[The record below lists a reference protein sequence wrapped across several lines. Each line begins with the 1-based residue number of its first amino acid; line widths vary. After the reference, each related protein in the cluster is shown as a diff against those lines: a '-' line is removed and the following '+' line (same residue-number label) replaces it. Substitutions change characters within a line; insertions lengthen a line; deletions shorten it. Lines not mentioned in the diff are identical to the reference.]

1 MARNSVEIIVEA
13 VDDASRILK
22 SLERDIREIQ
32 RAVQQTPDFDV
43 DTRRAVHNVRELRRE
58 IRYLPE
64 RKNISI
70 NVDVDAAKVA
80 IASLIATL
88 PALVPI
94 AASLVAAVGALAPAF
109 AAAGVAVT
117 GFAAVAMTALDES
130 NKKAQT
136 ALQDFQ
142 KYWESFA
149 GSFEPQ
155 VTNMFVAFLND
166 AKKVLDALKPTISA
180 ALDAIGELQAGF
192 SAFTESETFKEFM
205 DWLATQ
211 AKPAILAFGQAFGNI
226 MAGIMELLMAFTPL
240 IPDMEQGLVS
250 LTEKFRQWAAS
261 LQESEGFQNFINY
274 VKENGP
280 VVMEFLGQLSEAIGQ
295 LIVALAPLG
304 ADILKGIVDFINWF
318 KQMIAEMNVGKEQVT
333 AIWNTIKGV
342 ISGALTIIKGIIKI
356 VMSAILGDWKGA
368 WEGVKLALKGAWQ
381 IIKTILT
388 SGVKAAIEIIKG
400 LLKAIGAFASDL
412 YEAGKDMI
420 MGLIDGIKSMAKRV
434 VDTAVKVAKDAVAAV
449 KRWLGIKSPSR
460 LMAEIGRNIG
470 EGLVLGMNQ
479 MVPKVVEAAGNMSEA
494 VAQQPEI
501 EAGAANTGARGAT
514 GIIRQPIQINLVL
527 DRGQLMAVVREELTI
542 DLNRAYGGVG

>member
-109 AAAGVAVT
+109 AAAGVAAT
-117 GFAAVAMTALDES
+117 GFAAVAITALDES

-226 MAGIMELLMAFTPL
+226 MTGIMELLMAFTPL
-240 IPDMEQGLVS
+240 IPGMEQGLVS

-280 VVMEFLGQLSEAIGQ
+280 VVMEFLGQLAEGIWQ
-295 LIVALAPLG
+295 LIVVLAPLG
-304 ADILKGIVDFINWF
+304 ADLLKGIVDFINWF
-318 KQMIAEMNVGKEQVT
+318 KQMIAEMNVGKAQVT

-342 ISGALTIIKGIIKI
+342 ISGALTIIKGIIKTVLSI
-356 VMSAILGDWKGA
+356 ILGDWKGA
-368 WEGVKLALKGAWQ
+368 WEGVK
-381 IIKTILT
+381 
-388 SGVKAAIEIIKG
+388 
-400 LLKAIGAFASDL
+400 
-412 YEAGKDMI
+412 
-420 MGLIDGIKSMAKRV
+420 
-434 VDTAVKVAKDAVAAV
+434 
-449 KRWLGIKSPSR
+449 
-460 LMAEIGRNIG
+460 
-470 EGLVLGMNQ
+470 
-479 MVPKVVEAAGNMSEA
+479 
-494 VAQQPEI
+494 
-501 EAGAANTGARGAT
+501 
-514 GIIRQPIQINLVL
+514 
-527 DRGQLMAVVREELTI
+527 
-542 DLNRAYGGVG
+542 

>member
-280 VVMEFLGQLSEAIGQ
+280 VVMEFLGQLAEGIWQ

-318 KQMIAEMNVGKEQVT
+318 KQMIAEMNVGKAQVT

-342 ISGALTIIKGIIKI
+342 ISGALTIIKGIIKTVLSI
-356 VMSAILGDWKGA
+356 ILGDWKGA

-381 IIKTILT
+381 VIKTILT
-388 SGVKAAIEIIKG
+388 SGVKTAIEIIKG
-400 LLKAIGAFASDL
+400 LLKAMGAFASDL

-420 MGLIDGIKSMAKRV
+420 LGLVDGIKSVAKRV
-434 VDTAVKVAKDAVAAV
+434 VDAAVKAAKDAVAAV

-501 EAGAANTGARGAT
+501 EAGAANTGAGGAT

>member
-1 MARNSVEIIVEA
+1 LARNSVEIIVEA

-32 RAVQQTPDFDV
+32 RAVQQTPDFDI

-70 NVDVDAAKVA
+70 NANVDAAKVA

-109 AAAGVAVT
+109 AAAGVAAT
-117 GFAAVAMTALDES
+117 GFAAVAITALDES

-166 AKKVLDALKPTISA
+166 AKTVLDALKPTISA

-240 IPDMEQGLVS
+240 IPGMEQGLVS

-280 VVMEFLGQLSEAIGQ
+280 VVMEFFGQLSEAIGQ

-318 KQMIAEMNVGKEQVT
+318 KQMIADMNIGKEQVI

-342 ISGALTIIKGIIKI
+342 ISGALTVIKGIIKI

-381 IIKTILT
+381 IMKTILS

-400 LLKAIGAFASDL
+400 LLKAIGAFAGDL
-412 YEAGKDMI
+412 YGAGKDMI
-420 MGLIDGIKSMAKRV
+420 MGLIDGIKSMAKRA

-460 LMAEIGRNIG
+460 MMAEIGRNIG

-479 MVPKVVEAAGNMSEA
+479 MVPKVVEAAGDMSEA
-494 VAQQPEI
+494 IAKQPEV
-501 EAGAANTGARGAT
+501 ETAATNTGVGAAG

-527 DRGQLMAVVREELTI
+527 DRGQLMAVIREELTI
-542 DLNRAYGGVG
+542 DLNRVYGGIR